1 MNLNEN
7 IFRLKELMGVIVEQ
21 ISEQNK
27 KEMNQL
33 IIQEG
38 NKVKQHFLS
47 LYSKPETIAKFS
59 KKSNVDEVKKFI
71 PTITYKKFSEKGGK
85 YGYVQRNNYDV
96 IHLNIL
102 NLFQKRGD
110 RYVQNGNL
118 LYDTIL
124 HEMAHCIDLKMQ
136 ALGEKTISSSDGYYD
151 VSGGQDSYVSSDL
164 ETFARIQRMRETF
177 GLGPTDNGKQ
187 IKSKI
192 IDFIRSK
199 RFVFPNMKISN
210 SESPAGLIFTPP
222 QAKGRLTQL
231 WGFYNPIR
239 IDGGNNPDLEALF
252 AKFSSIKNGKVFLN
266 LDAIGKVNISTK
278 ALPNS

>member
-21 ISEQNK
+21 ISDQNK

-33 IIQEG
+33 IVQEG

-59 KKSNVDEVKKFI
+59 KKSNVDAVKKFI
-71 PTITYKKFSEKGGK
+71 PTITFQKFSEKSGRN
-85 YGYVQRNNYDV
+85 GYVKKNDYDL

-110 RYVQNGNL
+110 EYVQKGTQ

-164 ETFARIQRMRETF
+164 ETFARVQRMREIF
-177 GLGPTDNGKQ
+177 GLGPTENGNQ

-210 SESPAGLIFTPP
+210 SESPVGLIFTPP
-222 QAKGRLTQL
+222 QSKGQLSQL
-231 WGFYNPIR
+231 WGFYTPIK
-239 IDGGNNPDLEALF
+239 IDGQKNDDIAALF
-252 AKFSSIKNGKVFLN
+252 GKFSSIKDGKVFLN
-266 LDAIGKVNISTK
+266 LDAIGKVNVSTK
-278 ALPNS
+278 ALPSS

>member
-7 IFRLKELMGVIVEQ
+7 IYRLKELMGVIVEQ

-33 IIQEG
+33 IVQEG

-59 KKSNVDEVKKFI
+59 N
-71 PTITYKKFSEKGGK
+71 TYQKFSEKSGK
-85 YGYVQRNNYDV
+85 NGYVKKNDYDL

-110 RYVQNGNL
+110 GYVQKGTL

-164 ETFARIQRMRETF
+164 ETFARVQRMREIF
-177 GLGPTDNGKQ
+177 GLGPTENGNQ

-222 QAKGRLTQL
+222 QSKGQLSQL
-231 WGFYNPIR
+231 WGFYTPIK
-239 IDGGNNPDLEALF
+239 IDGQKNDDIAALF
-252 AKFSSIKNGKVFLN
+252 GKFSSIKDGKVFLN

-278 ALPNS
+278 ALPSS